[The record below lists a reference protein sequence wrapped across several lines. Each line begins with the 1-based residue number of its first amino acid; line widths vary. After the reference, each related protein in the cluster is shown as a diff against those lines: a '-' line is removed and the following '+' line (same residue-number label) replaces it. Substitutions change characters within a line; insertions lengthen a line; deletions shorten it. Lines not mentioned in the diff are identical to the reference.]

1 MKQRN
6 KFNLSRTANLSMSP
20 GELVPLGPPV
30 EVLPGDSH
38 QLATSMLIRVL
49 PLLAPVMH
57 PFDVKI
63 HSWFVPHRIVWE
75 DFEEFITGGPD
86 NDSEVIPPF
95 CRPASGGYAVG
106 TLADYYGIPPM
117 SLSGLTSEERQHS
130 ALAFRGYA
138 KIYNEYYR
146 DQDLQ
151 AELPLSY
158 ASGLDTTT
166 NTTLM
171 FANWQKDY
179 FTSARPWEAKGP
191 TVMLPLSGDAP
202 VKGFGTVPAMGG
214 SAGPLSV
221 IESGGTPA
229 TYDFYYPGIS
239 NTNYAFK
246 TPSATAGA
254 GPQLEADL
262 SQVSAATIL
271 QLRLAMALQR
281 YAENRARFG
290 SRYPEYLL
298 ALGVRPDDAR
308 LDRPE
313 YLGGGQQTITFSEV
327 LQTGVTTSGNTLG
340 VGNMRGHG
348 IAALRSNRFRKF
360 FSEHGYIHTFVVVR
374 PRTVY
379 PQGLPR
385 TFNRVTKED
394 YWQPELEHIGQQAI
408 LNKEIYWGATG
419 TDTAWG
425 YQDRYDDFR
434 RLEST
439 VHGEFRTTLDYWH
452 AARLFTGRPAL
463 NAAFVLSNP
472 TNRIY
477 SVTDPAIDKMYLQVR
492 HSHQARR
499 LLSRT
504 GSSFTY

>member
-1 MKQRN
+1 MKRRN
-6 KFNLSRTANLSMSP
+6 KFNLSRTANLSCSP

-38 QLATSMLIRVL
+38 QMATSMLVRVL

-57 PFDVKI
+57 PFDIKI
-63 HSWFVPHRIVWE
+63 HSWFVPHRIVWPE
-75 DFEEFITGGPD
+75 FEEFITGGPD
-86 NDSEVIPPF
+86 NDSSIVAPF
-95 CRPASGGYAVG
+95 FRASTGGWTVG
-106 TLADYYGIPPM
+106 SLADYYGIPPGSLAGM
-117 SLSGLTSEERQHS
+117 SDAEREYS
-130 ALAFRGYA
+130 ALPFRGYA
-138 KIYNEYYR
+138 KIYNEFYR

-151 AELPLSY
+151 AELPLST
-158 ASGLDTTT
+158 ASGHDTTT
-166 NTTLM
+166 NQTLV

-191 TVMLPLSGDAP
+191 TVMLPLTGDAP
-202 VKGFGTVPAMGG
+202 VRSDAAVSDSLGIRNSANNLMAIGTGPATVAFMT
-214 SAGPLSV
+214 
-221 IESGGTPA
+221 GTPVA
-229 TYDFYYPGIS
+229 DV
-239 NTNYAFK
+239 NDALK
-246 TPSATAGA
+246 
-254 GPQLEADL
+254 ADL
-262 SQVSAATIL
+262 SGVSAATIL

-281 YAENRARFG
+281 YAENRARYG

-327 LQTGVTTSGNTLG
+327 LQTAPTTSGAASPG

-385 TFNRVTKED
+385 TFLRKTKEE
-394 YWQPELEHIGQQAI
+394 YWQPELEHIGQQEV
-408 LNKEIYWGATG
+408 LNAEVMWAGAG
-419 TDTAWG
+419 ALDTFGW
-425 YQDRYDDFR
+425 QDRYDDYR

-439 VHGEFRTTLDYWH
+439 VHGEFRTTLDFWH
-452 AARLFTGRPAL
+452 AARIFTSRPAL
-463 NAAFVLSNP
+463 NAAFTLANP

-477 SVTDPAIDKMYLQVR
+477 SVTDPAVDKLYLQVR

-499 LLSRT
+499 LLSRVGT
-504 GSSFTY
+504 SFTY

>member
-1 MKQRN
+1 MKRRN
-6 KFNLSRTANLSMSP
+6 KFNLSRTANLSCSP

-30 EVLPGDSH
+30 EVLPGDTH
-38 QLATSMLIRVL
+38 QMATSMLLRVL

-57 PFDVKI
+57 PFDIKI
-63 HSWFVPHRIVWE
+63 HSWFVPHRIVWDE
-75 DFEEFITGGPD
+75 FEEFITGGPD
-86 NDSEVIPPF
+86 NDSDVVHPYMEV
-95 CRPASGGYAVG
+95 PADPGYAVG
-106 TLADYYGIPPM
+106 SLADYMGIPP
-117 SLSGLTSEERQHS
+117 GAFGAGQVHN
-130 ALAFRGYA
+130 ALQFRGYA
-138 KIYNEYYR
+138 KIYNEFYR

-151 AELPLSY
+151 DPLPVST

-166 NTTLM
+166 SRELM

-202 VKGFGTVPAMGG
+202 ITGIGIPSQTFPGSNINVWETVGAK
-214 SAGPLSV
+214 
-221 IESGGTPA
+221 
-229 TYDFYYPGIS
+229 
-239 NTNYAFK
+239 NYANYKFADG
-246 TPSATAGA
+246 TTNNAVAFQEGEPG
-254 GPQLEADL
+254 QLNIHADL

-327 LQTGVTTSGNTLG
+327 LQTAPTTSGSASPG

-360 FSEHGYIHTFVVVR
+360 FSEHGFIHTFVIVR

-385 TFNRVTKED
+385 TYIRQTKED
-394 YWQPELEHIGQQAI
+394 YWQPELEHIGQQGIWA
-408 LNKEIYWGATG
+408 KEVMMHGANF
-419 TDTAWG
+419 DDIWG
-425 YQDRYDDFR
+425 YQDRYDEYR

-452 AARLFTGRPAL
+452 AARIFDTRPAL

-477 SVTDPAIDKMYLQVR
+477 SVTDAAVDKMYLQVR

-504 GSSFTY
+504 GTSFTY

>member
-1 MKQRN
+1 MKRRN
-6 KFNLSRTANLSMSP
+6 KFNLSRTANLSCSP

-38 QLATSMLIRVL
+38 QMATSMLVRVL

-63 HSWFVPHRIVWE
+63 HSWFVPHRIVWDE
-75 DFEEFITGGPD
+75 FEEFITGGPD
-86 NDSEVIPPF
+86 NDSNIVVPYVDPG
-95 CRPASGGYAVG
+95 AGGFAVG
-106 TLADYYGIPPM
+106 SLADYYGYATGTLAA
-117 SLSGLTSEERQHS
+117 SSGAGRNVS
-130 ALAFRGYA
+130 ALPFRGYA
-138 KIYNEYYR
+138 KIYNEFYR

-151 AELPLSY
+151 TELPIST
-158 ASGLDTTT
+158 ASGGDTTT
-166 NTTLM
+166 SKTLM

-202 VKGFGTVPAMGG
+202 VKIGGTAGEVVGVTQGG
-214 SAGPLSV
+214 SLTSMN
-221 IESGGTPA
+221 IGGTSQVQ
-229 TYDFYYPGIS
+229 TTGIAAS
-239 NTNYAFK
+239 L
-246 TPSATAGA
+246 G
-254 GPQLEADL
+254 LEADL

-298 ALGVRPDDAR
+298 ALGVRPDDGR

-327 LQTGVTTSGNTLG
+327 LQTAPTTSGSASPG

-379 PQGLPR
+379 SQGVPK
-385 TFNRVTKED
+385 TFLRETKED
-394 YWQPELEHIGQQAI
+394 FWQPELEHIGQMEIQKRELYWNQAD
-408 LNKEIYWGATG
+408 NK
-419 TDTAWG
+419 DVWG
-425 YQDRYDDFR
+425 YQDRYDEYR

-439 VHGEFRTTLDYWH
+439 IHGEFRTTLDFWH
-452 AARLFTGRPAL
+452 AARLFTSAPAL

-477 SVTDPAIDKMYLQVR
+477 SVTDPAVDKLYLQVR

>member
-1 MKQRN
+1 MKRRN
-6 KFNLSRTANLSMSP
+6 KFNLSRTANLSCSP

-38 QLATSMLIRVL
+38 QMATSMLLRVL

-57 PFDVKI
+57 PFDIKI
-63 HSWFVPHRIVWE
+63 HSWFVPHRIIWDE
-75 DFEEFITGGPD
+75 FEEFITGGPD
-86 NDSEVIPPF
+86 NDSSIVPPYYQYTDGQTPLAGGLGDYMGLN
-95 CRPASGGYAVG
+95 PAALTGM
-106 TLADYYGIPPM
+106 TAD
-117 SLSGLTSEERQHS
+117 ERRIS
-130 ALAFRGYA
+130 ILPFRGYA
-138 KIYNEYYR
+138 LIYNEFYR

-151 AELPLSY
+151 SPLPISK
-158 ASGLDTTT
+158 ASGNDTTT
-166 NTTLM
+166 SVTLM
-171 FANWQKDY
+171 NANWQKDY

-202 VKGFGTVPAMGG
+202 VKIDGTAGELLTMRDGSNNLRTFNIGGTSQVQMTGLTGTALG
-214 SAGPLSV
+214 SA
-221 IESGGTPA
+221 
-229 TYDFYYPGIS
+229 F
-239 NTNYAFK
+239 
-246 TPSATAGA
+246 
-254 GPQLEADL
+254 ADL

-327 LQTGVTTSGNTLG
+327 LQTAPTTSGTPSPG

-360 FSEHGYIHTFVVVR
+360 FSEHGFIHTFVVVR

-379 PQGLPR
+379 PQGLSR
-385 TFNRVTKED
+385 IWSRWTKED
-394 YWQPELEHIGQQAI
+394 YWQPELEHIGQQEI
-408 LNKEIYWGATG
+408 LNKEIFWQGANANG
-419 TDTAWG
+419 VWG
-425 YQDRYDDFR
+425 YQDRYDEYR

-439 VHGEFRTTLDYWH
+439 IHGEFRTTLDYWH
-452 AARLFTGRPAL
+452 AARIFTSRPAL
-463 NAAFVLSNP
+463 NSSFTLANP

-477 SVTDPAIDKMYLQVR
+477 SVTDAATDKLYLQVR
-492 HSHQARR
+492 HNHQARR
-499 LLSRT
+499 LLSRV

>member
-1 MKQRN
+1 MKKRN
-6 KFNLSRTANLSMSP
+6 KFNLSRTANLSCSP

-38 QLATSMLIRVL
+38 QLATSMLVRVL

-57 PFDVKI
+57 PFDIKI
-63 HSWFVPHRIVWE
+63 HSWFVPHRIVWPE
-75 DFEEFITGGPD
+75 FEEFITGGPD
-86 NDSEVIPPF
+86 NDSGIVHPYMV
-95 CRPASGGYAVG
+95 ANG
-106 TLADYYGIPPM
+106 TGPVLGSLADYYGLPPLPLTGM
-117 SLSGLTSEERQHS
+117 SSAEREFN
-130 ALAFRGYA
+130 ALPFRGYA
-138 KIYNEYYR
+138 KIYNEFYR

-151 AELPLSY
+151 TELPLST
-158 ASGLDTTT
+158 ASGLDSTTS
-166 NTTLM
+166 TTLM

-191 TVMLPLSGDAP
+191 TVMLPLTGDAP
-202 VKGFGTVPAMGG
+202 VKANVADGG
-214 SAGPLSV
+214 LVAALNASDVLRTFN
-221 IESGGTPA
+221 IGGTSQLQF
-229 TYDFYYPGIS
+229 TG
-239 NTNYAFK
+239 T
-246 TPSATAGA
+246 TPPVDSAMK
-254 GPQLEADL
+254 ADL
-262 SQVSAATIL
+262 SGVSAATIL

-327 LQTGVTTSGNTLG
+327 LQTAPTTSGTASPG

-360 FSEHGYIHTFVVVR
+360 FSEHGFIHTFVVIR

-379 PQGLPR
+379 PQGVAR
-385 TFNRVTKED
+385 IWSRKTKED
-394 YWQPELEHIGQQAI
+394 YWQPELEHIGQQEI
-408 LNKEIYWGATG
+408 LNREIYWPGVGAL
-419 TDTAWG
+419 DVWG
-425 YQDRYDDFR
+425 YQDRYDEYR

-439 VHGEFRTTLDYWH
+439 VHGEFRTLLNYWH
-452 AARLFTGRPAL
+452 AAREFTVRPAL

-477 SVTDPAIDKMYLQVR
+477 SVTDPAVDKMYLQVR

-499 LLSRT
+499 LLSRM

>member
-1 MKQRN
+1 MKRRN
-6 KFNLSRTANLSMSP
+6 KFNLSRTANLSCSP

-30 EVLPGDSH
+30 HVMPGDSH
-38 QLATSMLIRVL
+38 QMATSMLLRVL

-63 HSWFVPHRIVWE
+63 HSWFVPHRIVWDE
-75 DFEEFITGGPD
+75 FEEFITGGPD
-86 NDSEVIPPF
+86 NDSSIVHPYMYL
-95 CRPASGGYAVG
+95 PATTGFAVG
-106 TLADYYGIPPM
+106 SLADYYGIPPGF
-117 SLSGLTSEERQHS
+117 SDGDNAERRIN
-130 ALAFRGYA
+130 ALIMRGYA
-138 KIYNEYYR
+138 KIYNEFYR

-151 AELPLSY
+151 AELPLST

-166 NTTLM
+166 NQTLM

-202 VKGFGTVPAMGG
+202 VKIDGTSGELLTMRDGSDNLRTFNIGGTSQVQMTGLTGTALG
-214 SAGPLSV
+214 SA
-221 IESGGTPA
+221 
-229 TYDFYYPGIS
+229 Y
-239 NTNYAFK
+239 
-246 TPSATAGA
+246 
-254 GPQLEADL
+254 ADL

-327 LQTGVTTSGNTLG
+327 LQTAPTTSGTASPG

-360 FSEHGYIHTFVVVR
+360 FSEHGFIHTFVVVR

-385 TFNRVTKED
+385 LYSLWTKED

-408 LNKEIYWGATG
+408 LNKEIYLGGA
-419 TDTAWG
+419 DKSAVWG
-425 YQDRYDDFR
+425 YQDRYDELR

-439 VHGEFRTTLDYWH
+439 VHGEFRTTLDFWH
-452 AARLFTGRPAL
+452 AARLFTSRPAL

-477 SVTDPAIDKMYLQVR
+477 SVTDPAVDKMYLQVR

-504 GSSFTY
+504 GTSFTY

>member
-1 MKQRN
+1 MRKRN
-6 KFNLSRTANLSMSP
+6 KFNLSRTCNLSGSP
-20 GELVPLGPPV
+20 GELIPLGKPV

-38 QLATSMLIRVL
+38 QQATSMLVRVL

-63 HSWFVPHRIVWE
+63 HTWFVPHRIVWDE
-75 DFEEFITGGPD
+75 FEEFITGGPD
-86 NDSEVIPPF
+86 NDSSIVPPHILA
-95 CRPASGGYAVG
+95 PGGGYAVG
-106 TLADYYGIPPM
+106 SLADYLGIPPGVPG
-117 SLSGLTSEERQHS
+117 SGSGTESRWVS
-130 ALAFRGYA
+130 ALPFRGYTL
-138 KIYNEYYR
+138 IYNEFYR

-151 AELPLSY
+151 SPLPLSV
-158 ASGLDTTT
+158 ASGQDTTT

-171 FANWQKDY
+171 FANWEKDY

-202 VKGFGTVPAMGG
+202 VKTGAAPTDFVGVRNSADQLMRLGTLGNDVFMT
-214 SAGPLSV
+214 
-221 IESGGTPA
+221 GTPVSELNDA
-229 TYDFYYPGIS
+229 L
-239 NTNYAFK
+239 K
-246 TPSATAGA
+246 
-254 GPQLEADL
+254 ADL

-327 LQTGVTTSGNTLG
+327 LQTAPTTSGSASPG

-348 IAALRSNRFRKF
+348 IAALRSNRYRKF
-360 FSEHGYIHTFVVVR
+360 FSEHGFIYTFVCVR

-385 TFNRVTKED
+385 EFARLTKED
-394 YWQPELEHIGQQAI
+394 YWQPELEHIGQQEI
-408 LNKEIYWGATG
+408 LNREVMWTGANPV
-419 TDTAWG
+419 DVWG
-425 YQDRYDDFR
+425 YQDRYDEYR
-434 RLEST
+434 RELST

-452 AARLFTGRPAL
+452 AARIFTSRPAL
-463 NAAFVLSNP
+463 NASFTLANP

-477 SVTDPAIDKMYLQVR
+477 SVTDANTDKMYFQVR

-499 LLSRT
+499 LLTRT
-504 GSSFTY
+504 GTSFTY

>member
-1 MKQRN
+1 MKRRN
-6 KFNLSRTANLSMSP
+6 KFNLSRTANLSASP
-20 GELVPLGPPV
+20 GELVPLGPAV

-38 QLATSMLIRVL
+38 QMATSMLVRVL

-63 HSWFVPHRIVWE
+63 HSWFVPHRIVW
-75 DFEEFITGGPD
+75 DGFEEFITGGPD
-86 NDSEVIPPF
+86 NDSSIVPPY
-95 CRPASGGYAVG
+95 RVPGSSGYTVG
-106 TLADYYGIPPM
+106 SLADYYGIPPM
-117 SLSGLTSEERQHS
+117 SLAGMTDDEKRHS
-130 ALAFRGYA
+130 MLMFRGYA
-138 KIYNEYYR
+138 KIYNEFYR

-151 AELPLSY
+151 APVALST
-158 ASGLDTTT
+158 ANGLDTTT
-166 NTTLM
+166 NGNLL
-171 FANWQKDY
+171 FANWDKDY
-179 FTSARPWEAKGP
+179 FTSSRPWEAKGP

-202 VKGFGTVPAMGG
+202 LKSDAAVSGTFSVRNSADAPMQFGT
-214 SAGPLSV
+214 GP
-221 IESGGTPA
+221 
-229 TYDFYYPGIS
+229 
-239 NTNYAFK
+239 
-246 TPSATAGA
+246 ATAGFMTGTA
-254 GPQLEADL
+254 ADPNNALYADL

-281 YAENRARFG
+281 YAENRARYG

-327 LQTGVTTSGNTLG
+327 LQTAPTTSGSANPG

-385 TFNRVTKED
+385 TFSRWTKED
-394 YWQPELEHIGQQAI
+394 YWQPELEHIGQQEV
-408 LNKEIYWGATG
+408 LNREIYYGEVGANNVWG
-419 TDTAWG
+419 W
-425 YQDRYDDFR
+425 QDRYDDFR

-439 VHGEFRTTLDYWH
+439 VHGEFRTTLDFWH
-452 AARLFTGRPAL
+452 AARVFTSRPAL
-463 NAAFVLSNP
+463 NASFTLANP

-477 SVTDPAIDKMYLQVR
+477 SVTDPAVDKMYFQVR

-499 LLSRT
+499 LLSRV

>member
-1 MKQRN
+1 MKKRN
-6 KFNLSRTANLSMSP
+6 KFNLSRTANLSCSP

-38 QLATSMLIRVL
+38 QLATSMLLRVL

-63 HSWFVPHRIVWE
+63 HSWFVPHRTVWDE
-75 DFEEFITGGPD
+75 FEEFITGGPD
-86 NDSEVIPPF
+86 NDSAVQWPYIEAPF
-95 CRPASGGYAVG
+95 GGYAVG
-106 TLADYYGIPPM
+106 SLPDYYGVPPGQLHNPGD
-117 SLSGLTSEERQHS
+117 SRRIS
-130 ALAFRGYA
+130 ALPFRGYA
-138 KIYNEYYR
+138 RIYNDFYR

-151 AELPLSY
+151 TEVPLSI
-158 ASGLDTTT
+158 ASGADTTT
-166 NTTLM
+166 STTLLN
-171 FANWQKDY
+171 ANWQKDY

-191 TVMLPLSGDAP
+191 TIMLPLTGDAP
-202 VKGFGTVPAMGG
+202 LKSTVAAGSPIGILDSADSLRWMNIGG
-214 SAGPLSV
+214 SSNLSMTA
-221 IESGGTPA
+221 TP
-229 TYDFYYPGIS
+229 G
-239 NTNYAFK
+239 
-246 TPSATAGA
+246 TAGA
-254 GPQLEADL
+254 GAFADL

-298 ALGVRPDDAR
+298 ALGVTPDDAR

-340 VGNMRGHG
+340 VGTMRGHG

-360 FSEHGYIHTFVVVR
+360 FSEHGFIHTFVVVR

-385 TFNRVTKED
+385 IYSRVTKED
-394 YWQPELEHIGQQAI
+394 YWQPELEHIGQQEI
-408 LNKEIYWGATG
+408 LNKEIMWQPT
-419 TDTAWG
+419 TDGDTVWG
-425 YQDRYDDFR
+425 YQDRYDEYR

-439 VHGEFRTTLDYWH
+439 VHGEFRTTLNFWH
-452 AARLFTGRPAL
+452 AAREFTTRPAL
-463 NAAFVLSNP
+463 NAAFTLANP

-477 SVTDPAIDKMYLQVR
+477 SVTDPAVDKLYLQVR

>member
-1 MKQRN
+1 MKRRN
-6 KFNLSRTANLSMSP
+6 KFNLSRTANLSCSP

-38 QLATSMLIRVL
+38 QLATSMLVRVL

-57 PFDVKI
+57 PFDIKI
-63 HSWFVPHRIVWE
+63 HSWFVPHRIVWD

-86 NDSEVIPPF
+86 NDSSIEAPYV
-95 CRPASGGYAVG
+95 
-106 TLADYYGIPPM
+106 TLSSADNVLGQLPDYYGIPPG
-117 SLSGLTSEERQHS
+117 SLSGIAAEERRVS
-130 ALAFRGYA
+130 ALPFRGYA
-138 KIYNEYYR
+138 KIYNEFYR

-151 AELPLSY
+151 TEVPFVTT
-158 ASGLDTTT
+158 SGADTAT
-166 NTTLM
+166 NLTLL

-202 VKGFGTVPAMGG
+202 IKSGAGVAEPLGIRNNANNLMAISTPSNGIAAM
-214 SAGPLSV
+214 S
-221 IESGGTPA
+221 GTPVA
-229 TYDFYYPGIS
+229 DV
-239 NTNYAFK
+239 NDA
-246 TPSATAGA
+246 
-254 GPQLEADL
+254 LRADL

-281 YAENRARFG
+281 YAENRARYG

-327 LQTGVTTSGNTLG
+327 LQTAPTTSGAANPG

-360 FSEHGYIHTFVVVR
+360 FSEHGFIHTFVVVR

-379 PQGLPR
+379 PQGVSKIWSR
-385 TFNRVTKED
+385 FTKED
-394 YWQPELEHIGQQAI
+394 YWQPELEHIGQMEI
-408 LNKEIYWGATG
+408 LNREIYWGSASP
-419 TDTAWG
+419 TDNYGVWG
-425 YQDRYDDFR
+425 WQDRYDDYR

-452 AARLFTGRPAL
+452 AARLFTARPAL

-477 SVTDPAIDKMYLQVR
+477 SVTDPAVDKMYMQVR

-499 LLSRT
+499 LLSRVGT
-504 GSSFTY
+504 SFTY

>member
-1 MKQRN
+1 MKRRN
-6 KFNLSRTANLSMSP
+6 KFNLSRTANLSCSP
-20 GELVPLGPPV
+20 GELVPLGAPV

-38 QLATSMLIRVL
+38 QMATAMLIRVL

-57 PFDVKI
+57 PFDIKI
-63 HSWFVPHRIVWE
+63 HSWFVPHRLVWDE
-75 DFEEFITGGPD
+75 FEEFITGGPE
-86 NDSEVIPPF
+86 NDSTPVVPYVD
-95 CRPASGGYAVG
+95 PAGAGFAVG
-106 TLADYYGIPPM
+106 SLADYYGYPTGPV
-117 SLSGLTSEERQHS
+117 GAADADGRRVS
-130 ALAFRGYA
+130 ALPFRGYA
-138 KIYNEYYR
+138 KIYNEFYR
-146 DQDLQ
+146 DQDVQ
-151 AELPLSY
+151 AELPIST
-158 ASGLDTTT
+158 ASGSDTTT
-166 NTTLM
+166 STALM

-202 VKGFGTVPAMGG
+202 VKSNAGVADTLGIRNGANNLMAIGTSPPTVAFMTG
-214 SAGPLSV
+214 SPVADANDAL
-221 IESGGTPA
+221 
-229 TYDFYYPGIS
+229 Y
-239 NTNYAFK
+239 
-246 TPSATAGA
+246 
-254 GPQLEADL
+254 ADL

-327 LQTGVTTSGNTLG
+327 LQTAPTTSGAANPG

-379 PQGLPR
+379 AQGVPKTYIR
-385 TFNRVTKED
+385 RTKED
-394 YWQPELEHIGQQAI
+394 FWQPELEHIGQMAIEKRELYYNQAD
-408 LNKEIYWGATG
+408 GRG
-419 TDTAWG
+419 VWG
-425 YQDRYDDFR
+425 YQDRYDEYR

-439 VHGEFRTTLDYWH
+439 VHGEFRTTLDFWH
-452 AARLFTGRPAL
+452 AARLFTSAPAL

-477 SVTDPAIDKMYLQVR
+477 SVTDPAVDKLYMQVR

-504 GSSFTY
+504 GTSFTY